1 MPGIKSGA
9 KGCRAST
16 AYDGTVKSGNTS
28 QKFPQYYG
36 RMMSWNINQTRQN
49 CQSISPSYFADA
61 NSSPKTHLFVV
72 YSNIYGA
79 LKSRCSEQ
87 KNAKFPQS
95 CLFAR
100 PKNTTC
106 NGPVPQVGGPSYFAD
121 ANWMLGS
128 FWSLARMLKDLS
140 KIRSDEINASK
151 TSNCGYPAGPGVAPL
166 VPAVSWVAGAAQ
178 CGRRGVRSTRIT
190 HPAPSQNQAF
200 PSLAQHPSQNP
211 PPRARCWRPVSSG
224 MFL

>member
-1 MPGIKSGA
+1 VPGIKSGA

-28 QKFPQYYG
+28 QKFPQHYG

-49 CQSISPSYFADA
+49 CQSISPPYFADA

-106 NGPVPQVGGPSYFAD
+106 NGPVPQVGGPSCFAD
-121 ANWMLGS
+121 ANSSPKAYLLVLCS
-128 FWSLARMLKDLS
+128 AICTALKSLFWTQKNV
-140 KIRSDEINASK
+140 KF
-151 TSNCGYPAGPGVAPL
+151 P
-166 VPAVSWVAGAAQ
+166 Q
-178 CGRRGVRSTRIT
+178 
-190 HPAPSQNQAF
+190 
-200 PSLAQHPSQNP
+200 PSLLG
-211 PPRARCWRPVSSG
+211 RPKNATA
-224 MFL
+224 MDQCLK